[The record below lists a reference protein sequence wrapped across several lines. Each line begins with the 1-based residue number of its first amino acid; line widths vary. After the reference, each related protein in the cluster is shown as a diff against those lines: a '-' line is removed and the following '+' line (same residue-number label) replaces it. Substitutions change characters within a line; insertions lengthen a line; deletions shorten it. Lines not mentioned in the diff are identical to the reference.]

1 MIKTKLNSQNNDQ
14 MSPEDTIAT
23 MATVLRTKGTDL
35 GDEREVIRVLTGA
48 RFLSG
53 DVMLY
58 MDRAI
63 ERARASLQQTEG

>member
-1 MIKTKLNSQNNDQ
+1 MSKTNLKTETQQ
-14 MSPEDTIAT
+14 SPEDTINT
-23 MATVLRTKGTDL
+23 MATLLRTMGTDL

-48 RFLSG
+48 RFLAG

-63 ERARASLQQTEG
+63 ERVRASEQSAEG

>member
-1 MIKTKLNSQNNDQ
+1 MIKTKLNSQNSVQ

-23 MATVLRTKGTDL
+23 MATLLRTMGTDL

>member
-1 MIKTKLNSQNNDQ
+1 MSKPNLKPSNDGQ
-14 MSPEDTIAT
+14 QSPEDTIAT
-23 MATVLRTKGTDL
+23 MATLLRTMGTDL

-48 RFLSG
+48 RFLAG

-63 ERARASLQQTEG
+63 ESARATQPPTQG